1 MRGYKLTFFL
11 AVLLLLAAVATKRF
25 DKTDFGDLKTDT
37 GSWFLLLGGL
47 VMLVYGYVEYQ
58 KKKINK

>member
-11 AVLLLLAAVATKRF
+11 AVLLILAAFATKRF
-25 DKTDFGDLKTDT
+25 DKKNFGDLKTDA

-47 VMLVYGYVEYQ
+47 IMLVYGYFEFQ
-58 KKKINK
+58 KKKTNK